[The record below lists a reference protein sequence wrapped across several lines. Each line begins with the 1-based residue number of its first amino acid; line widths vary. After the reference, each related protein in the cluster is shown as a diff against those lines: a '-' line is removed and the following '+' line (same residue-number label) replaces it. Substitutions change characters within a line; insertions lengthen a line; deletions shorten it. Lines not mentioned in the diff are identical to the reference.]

1 VIFSGVYFYFD
12 EFLVTVE
19 TVAELEVNLRQALA
33 QIREHNLKPQVKK
46 CRFFLQ
52 QLPWPG
58 HVIGDGEKKITRMRN
73 MKF

>member
-1 VIFSGVYFYFD
+1 VVFSGVIIYFD
-12 EFLVTVE
+12 EFFVTE
-19 TVAELEVNLRQALA
+19 TMTELEVNLRQALA
-33 QIREHNLKPQVKK
+33 RIREHNLKPQVKK